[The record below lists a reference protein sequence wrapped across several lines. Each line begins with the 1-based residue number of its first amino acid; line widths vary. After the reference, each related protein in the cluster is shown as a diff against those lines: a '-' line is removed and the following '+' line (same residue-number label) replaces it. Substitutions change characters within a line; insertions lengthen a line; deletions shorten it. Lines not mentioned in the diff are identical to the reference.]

1 MQAPEPPFPRY
12 KSKRILCFA
21 YLMCSSVSW
30 PKALKK
36 RCLRFVMFNFSEKL
50 QNIFEIGFKKYEVF
64 VQKLLPL
71 KNIYISKQK
80 LRRHVFVVYVLINP
94 LSKFGTIR
102 QNPYEFYLFT
112 MSGIQIVNPMTQTI
126 LTWTA

>member
-50 QNIFEIGFKKYEVF
+50 QNIFEIGFKKYFERKNSQTGFCCLCVNLLTVKIWGQSDKF
-64 VQKLLPL
+64 PMNLSFSQCSLQVKKLIRENSAKYVNQTGNIHYALITQKR
-71 KNIYISKQK
+71 S
-80 LRRHVFVVYVLINP
+80 
-94 LSKFGTIR
+94 
-102 QNPYEFYLFT
+102 
-112 MSGIQIVNPMTQTI
+112 
-126 LTWTA
+126 